1 MKFKSIKLAITTLIL
16 FCFSAAMAQKPQNWT
31 KDQLMEPVVLQQKMS
46 AETAQ
51 PLIFSIGPSALIPG
65 SVDIG
70 MVTKPEKLDSL
81 KKALSDVP
89 KNKEIVVY
97 CGCCPFDRCPNVR
110 PAIDLLNEMKFTNY
124 YLLDLPNNIKQ
135 DWIDKGFRVVEQ

>member
-1 MKFKSIKLAITTLIL
+1 
-16 FCFSAAMAQKPQNWT
+16 
-31 KDQLMEPVVLQQKMS
+31 MEPVVLQQKMS